1 MALRSNLTPFL
12 KAVIR
17 ALSLDLEVNGASGD
31 QRKAVFDEILQNL
44 PAGNSTSNFCT
55 NFSQA
60 SDTLNLEFDG
70 LKGMNIK

>member
-17 ALSLDLEVNGASGD
+17 ALSRDLEENGTSRD
-31 QRKAVFDEILQNL
+31 QKKAVFDEILQNL
-44 PAGNSTSNFCT
+44 PAENSTSNFSA

-60 SDTLNLEFDG
+60 SDTLKLEFDG